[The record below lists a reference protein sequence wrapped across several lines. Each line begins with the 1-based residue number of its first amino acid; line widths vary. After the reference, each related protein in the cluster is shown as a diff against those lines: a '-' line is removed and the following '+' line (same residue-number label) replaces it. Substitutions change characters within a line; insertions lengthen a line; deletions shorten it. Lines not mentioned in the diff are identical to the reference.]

1 MGKGRDGTVPR
12 FFDPVPLVPRN
23 NHAGESREN
32 SSRSRS
38 SRRLLSRYRSHGTQ
52 KAPEQIGTCVS
63 WDSPASPDIYKLNY
77 IKTKKKRTVPQ
88 IFVPFPTVPW
98 LWVPVPGIC
107 GTGIGIPTNPRST
120 AIIYMDI
127 LNVLWVIPINSFWV
141 SYRRPLIS
149 YHNMELLFFIKQG
162 HCVSNVIRQIKK
174 FQYFY
179 VEMAIM

>member
-52 KAPEQIGTCVS
+52 KAPGQIGTCVP

-77 IKTKKKRTVPQ
+77 IKTKKNGLSLKFLSR
-88 IFVPFPTVPW
+88 FGLSRDFEFRSREFAG
-98 LWVPVPGIC
+98 PGS
-107 GTGIGIPTNPRST
+107 GS
-120 AIIYMDI
+120 
-127 LNVLWVIPINSFWV
+127 
-141 SYRRPLIS
+141 
-149 YHNMELLFFIKQG
+149 
-162 HCVSNVIRQIKK
+162 RQIPGQPPLSTWT
-174 FQYFY
+174 F
-179 VEMAIM
+179 